1 MKIKQSSEF
10 GDKWTKNVEKRKRER
25 EREESRVLSWAGT
38 AGTGTAAGRE
48 APPAS

>member
-10 GDKWTKNVEKRKRER
+10 GDKWTKNVEKRKS
-25 EREESRVLSWAGT
+25 EESRVLSWAGT

>member
-1 MKIKQSSEF
+1 M
-10 GDKWTKNVEKRKRER
+10 DKKRREEEERER